1 MLPPNTVPPQHPLA
15 LPAGFCLEEYRIMH
29 VLGQGGFGI
38 TYLAEETRLNL
49 QVAIKELLPTDFA
62 TRSADYTV
70 VPVCQ
75 SAEQDFAKAKQ
86 ELIENARLLM
96 KLSHPNISRFFDCL
110 ELNGTAY
117 LVMEFARGQN
127 LRDWMQTH
135 RQPSEQELKTLLLPL
150 LDGLEY
156 LHHQG
161 LLHRDISPEN
171 VMITE
176 KGRPLLINFSTLAAI
191 GTDTKNSI
199 VRPGFSPIEQYQR
212 SSSQAP
218 CTDLYALAGIMIRA
232 ITGKTPPEAL
242 DRFGG
247 RDPYEPLNRR
257 FAEKYSRSFL
267 RALDAA
273 FAVLPQ
279 DRPQSVE
286 RWRRLLE
293 TSGR

>member
-1 MLPPNTVPPQHPLA
+1 MQ
-15 LPAGFCLEEYRIMH
+15 

-38 TYLAEETRLNL
+38 TYLAEDTRMNVE
-49 QVAIKELLPTDFA
+49 VAIKELMPTDFV
-62 TRSADYTV
+62 TRGVASTV
-70 VPVCQ
+70 VPLTQ
-75 SAEQDFAKAKQ
+75 ATEEDFSWAKQ
-86 ELIENARLLM
+86 RFIDEARILVRLNH
-96 KLSHPNISRFFDCL
+96 SNIVRVFRFF